1 VGCPLSPRYQSL
13 SLWHETADDDWAPRP
28 ALPGDREADVAI
40 VGAGFTGLWTALYLA
55 RADPSLRIAVVEAET
70 AGFGA
75 SGRNGGF
82 AVASLTH
89 GIGNGLARFEA
100 EMPVLERLALE
111 NFDGIRADLER
122 EGEVEGF
129 AFDAFERMSMEAA
142 ADDALAQ
149 AHVEG
154 FWRMHVPLLLSVCG
168 SYQHFAL
175 VLAGE
180 RRGAVV
186 YGCEPEFEETETVAE
201 SLPAFLQRLVDVLD
215 GGDDVAPFSF
225 ALPTPGP

>member
-1 VGCPLSPRYQSL
+1 MNEIAPNV
-13 SLWHETADDDWAPRP
+13 ADIVA
-28 ALPGDREADVAI
+28 ALRRHGWRIEPPVQA
-40 VGAGFTGLWTALYLA
+40 TL
-55 RADPSLRIAVVEAET
+55 PSR
-70 AGFGA
+70 
-75 SGRNGGF
+75 F
-82 AVASLTH
+82 A
-89 GIGNGLARFEA
+89 ARFA
-100 EMPVLERLALE
+100 APLPDALVAWMGTFASCVDPTERAWFVTL
-111 NFDGIRADLER
+111 DGIRADLER
-122 EGEVEGF
+122 DGEVEVEGF

-149 AHVEG
+149 AHVEA
-154 FWRMHVPLLLSVCG
+154 FWRVHVPLLLSVCG
-168 SYQHFAL
+168 SYQYFAL

-180 RRGAVV
+180 RHGAVV

>member
-1 VGCPLSPRYQSL
+1 MNEIAPNV
-13 SLWHETADDDWAPRP
+13 ADIVAALRRHGWRIEPP
-28 ALPGDREADVAI
+28 AKATLPA
-40 VGAGFTGLWTALYLA
+40 T
-55 RADPSLRIAVVEAET
+55 
-70 AGFGA
+70 
-75 SGRNGGF
+75 F
-82 AVASLTH
+82 A
-89 GIGNGLARFEA
+89 ARFA
-100 EMPVLERLALE
+100 APLPDALVAWMGT
-111 NFDGIRADLER
+111 FASCVDPADRAWFVTLDGIRADLER

-154 FWRMHVPLLLSVCG
+154 FWRMHVPLLLSVYG
-168 SYQHFAL
+168 SYQYFAL
-175 VLAGE
+175 ALAGE

-215 GGDDVAPFSF
+215 GGGDVAPFSF